1 MRGKQRHYLAK
12 GNQKI
17 RCFVV
22 ADFIV
27 VVVFVAKFSFLSER
41 AKSDL
46 GIQFPS
52 FTHREVVFVA
62 AFLPSLVYLCMCYS
76 SSTVSIFSVGSLKGS
91 RLPS

>member
-62 AFLPSLVYLCMCYS
+62 AFLPSLVYLCMCS
-76 SSTVSIFSVGSLKGS
+76 GTVNIFSVGSLKGT

>member
-52 FTHREVVFVA
+52 FTHREAVRLAGLLLQFFA
-62 AFLPSLVYLCMCYS
+62 KLCLSLCS
-76 SSTVSIFSVGSLKGS
+76 ANSATDDVS
-91 RLPS
+91 

>member
-41 AKSDL
+41 AK
-46 GIQFPS
+46 GQFISKCLMVLSLSPKKRTKQFV
-52 FTHREVVFVA
+52 FTTSRLVFVR
-62 AFLPSLVYLCMCYS
+62 FLGESEK
-76 SSTVSIFSVGSLKGS
+76 T
-91 RLPS
+91 

>member
-1 MRGKQRHYLAK
+1 MRVKQRHYLAK

-62 AFLPSLVYLCMCYS
+62 AFLPSLVYLCTAVCA
-76 SSTVSIFSVGSLKGS
+76 TAQVQSIFFKLAV
-91 RLPS
+91 